1 MSCTSGRAANMLS
14 AAMCIPSRSRSCL
27 SGLPRRKLRTRASY
41 STDSGLRIHE
51 SEAQWLLFFSQS
63 CGSGIKPRPNLPL
76 LHKQHIPS
84 SKNRSGSRSFSVK
97 ACSEAPAFLTE
108 TAWLC
113 PKESLAQQHFL
124 GSPQCVLVDN
134 IHRGKKSSSLARI
147 RSKNTPS
154 HSGSSEPF
162 SKHGLHY
169 TSRSKQQLLSPETSI
184 WSCRRAPHHQI
195 RNLHS
200 TRSRRSFVPRE
211 GTLGSGLSLDEKRS
225 IVAELRHKALVRA
238 LVPALWAVY
247 RRIVKADAIN
257 LLQSDDVVVL
267 FQTLCK
273 SHYSE
278 EAVEMMIQVALD
290 INEMGKQLPQAS
302 YEILTLQAIDHLP
315 AEQVKALL
323 GQIQGRRRFVT
334 EIVQV
339 CETNAEMKRVF
350 DLYRQLV
357 QASFDV
363 DGYSTYFQSR
373 KDRAENLGK
382 MVTQWIRAES
392 TQVSPKVV
400 ERLLVFL
407 LDRHVLDQV
416 YTTIGKLSKDGF
428 QFSQSF
434 YTTAIHRFGREQEF
448 DYMDMT
454 LDYMRKQGLE
464 PTVSTYSA
472 IIDAHS
478 KAGNLREAQRAY
490 QDVLAAGL
498 TPTETVFGP
507 MVEAVGKMG
516 DYDMTRQL
524 VNQMNSSGVDSNEF
538 TFSALLQSLAHD
550 SEKSLELFQEMTK
563 QVQPNTVNF
572 NLLIRTFQHN
582 ADLDGAFKVLFAAR
596 GDVDGAEGFWSEMVH
611 THKVTPNTHAY
622 ASMMQVYCTAED
634 MLSAQTVYREMIQAG
649 IMPNEVIF
657 GTLLTAYARRGDL
670 TQMLSIYDAMR
681 AEGLKPNSYIYSNL
695 LFGLVKDGD
704 MKAAR
709 RLFQNMEEDGF
720 GQNVLAQTI
729 MMKGYADQGNIKE
742 AQLIYK
748 SMIESGLIPNYM
760 TYATLMHAHIKRGEK
775 RQSRLFLNKI
785 IRAPG
790 FVDLEADDEEGEEA
804 TDLGINQSHDR
815 AVPVSLEHMERD
827 HFQSTG
833 HLSTV
838 GTERKPLKAAARP
851 NLLMAFTPLM
861 DAYAKEGNA
870 LATRRMFE
878 LIKGR
883 KMEPNTV
890 TYTILMDGF
899 RRAGDIESV
908 LSIWNELFDRFSTH
922 WKDLQSKPESQRP
935 SSLSKKKVAVEWLQ
949 DRLSTKAVKLQR
961 IMQQPVS
968 ITLDALCYSGRV
980 LEAQAI
986 WGQLEKVGFEFDSS
1000 NWNDYCVTLARNG
1013 RVLEACRIVQDK
1025 LLAGFISEK
1034 DLGLQQPRSTGPNSS
1049 TPLEASPH
1057 HDTRPVSKLPGS
1069 LFYPRPRTF
1078 AALADSLEELLIS
1091 KDEKSKTRFEDYLLD
1106 PVVDRAQEA
1115 NASLEKSRKEIESKL
1130 EAYPHPFKQLD
1141 SWSRQVLW
1149 GLVRTEYPRVLDAL
1163 GEGML
1168 VASKRMVALSAPS
1181 SVESEEVETKA
1192 LTKRRQRD
1200 QPVVNQEKPKDDHK
1214 NFSGFREWRR
1224 LKSVMKDM
1232 ERKQFVDERKQ
1243 FVEEREKQFELLKGR
1258 KPT

>member
-1 MSCTSGRAANMLS
+1 M
-14 AAMCIPSRSRSCL
+14 
-27 SGLPRRKLRTRASY
+27 
-41 STDSGLRIHE
+41 
-51 SEAQWLLFFSQS
+51 
-63 CGSGIKPRPNLPL
+63 
-76 LHKQHIPS
+76 
-84 SKNRSGSRSFSVK
+84 
-97 ACSEAPAFLTE
+97 
-108 TAWLC
+108 
-113 PKESLAQQHFL
+113 AQQPLL
-124 GSPQCVLVDN
+124 GSPQCVLVDS
-134 IHRGKKSSSLARI
+134 IHRGKKSS
-147 RSKNTPS
+147 
-154 HSGSSEPF
+154 
-162 SKHGLHY
+162 
-169 TSRSKQQLLSPETSI
+169 
-184 WSCRRAPHHQI
+184 
-195 RNLHS
+195 
-200 TRSRRSFVPRE
+200 RSFVPRE

-225 IVAELRHKALVRA
+225 IVAELRQKALVRA

-247 RRIVKADAIN
+247 RRIVNADAVN

-273 SHYSE
+273 SHHSE

-290 INEMGKQLPQAS
+290 INEIGKQLPQAA
-302 YEILTLQAIDHLP
+302 YEILILQAIDHLP

-323 GQIQGRRRFVT
+323 TQIQGRRRFVT
-334 EIVQV
+334 EIVQF
-339 CETNAEMKRVF
+339 CETNAEMKRVV

-373 KDRAENLGK
+373 KVRAENLGK
-382 MVTQWIRAES
+382 TVIQWIRAER

-428 QFSQSF
+428 QFSQTF
-434 YTTAIHRFGREQEF
+434 YTTAVHRFGREQEF

-464 PTVSTYSA
+464 PTVDTYSA

-524 VNQMNSSGVDSNEF
+524 VNQMNSSGVASNEF
-538 TFSALLQSLAHD
+538 TFSALLQSLSHD
-550 SEKSLELFQEMTK
+550 SGKSLELFQEMAK

-582 ADLDGAFKVLFAAR
+582 ADLDGAFKVFRAMVVDHVKPDQYTFSSILSLFATR
-596 GDVDGAEGFWSEMVH
+596 GDVEGAEGFWNEMVH
-611 THKVTPNTHAY
+611 KHKVTPNTHAY

-649 IMPNEVIF
+649 IMPNEVVF
-657 GTLLTAYARRGDL
+657 GTLLAAYARRGDL

-681 AEGLKPNSYIYSNL
+681 SEGLKPNSYIYSNL

-815 AVPVSLEHMERD
+815 AVPVSLEHMEQD

-851 NLLMAFTPLM
+851 KLLMAFTPLM

-883 KMEPNTV
+883 NLEPNTV

-899 RRAGDIESV
+899 RRAGDVESV
-908 LSIWNELFDRFSTH
+908 LSIWNELFDRFSSQ
-922 WKDLQSKPESQRP
+922 WKDLQTKPDSQK
-935 SSLSKKKVAVEWLQ
+935 SSSSKKKVAMEWVQ

-986 WGQLEKVGFEFDSS
+986 WAQLERVGFEFDSS
-1000 NWNDYCVTLARNG
+1000 NWNDYCVALARNG

-1034 DLGLQQPRSTGPNSS
+1034 DLGLQQPRSTGSDSS
-1049 TPLEASPH
+1049 RPLEASPL
-1057 HDTRPVSKLPGS
+1057 HDTHPNSKLPGS

-1091 KDEKSKTRFEDYLLD
+1091 KDEKSKIRFEDYLLD
-1106 PVVDRAQEA
+1106 PVVDESAA
-1115 NASLEKSRKEIESKL
+1115 ADSSLDRSLKEIESKVQS
-1130 EAYPHPFKQLD
+1130 YPHPFKELD
-1141 SWSRQVLW
+1141 GRSRQVLW

-1168 VASKRMVALSAPS
+1168 VASKRMVALSAS
-1181 SVESEEVETKA
+1181 SSEESGDAETKGPTA
-1192 LTKRRQRD
+1192 KRRQRD
-1200 QPVVNQEKPKDDHK
+1200 NKFVADQEQPKDDESK
-1214 NFSGFREWRR
+1214 SFSGFREWRR

-1232 ERKQFVDERKQ
+1232 DRKQVVDERKQ
-1243 FVEEREKQFELLKGR
+1243 FVAEREKRFELLKGR

>member
-1 MSCTSGRAANMLS
+1 MLS
-14 AAMCIPSRSRSCL
+14 VAMCIPSRSRPCL
-27 SGLPRRKLRTRASY
+27 SGLPRRKFRTRASY
-41 STDSGLRIHE
+41 STDSGLRIQE
-51 SEAQWLLFFSQS
+51 SETQWLLFFNQS
-63 CGSGIKPRPNLPL
+63 CGFGTKSRPMLPL
-76 LHKQHIPS
+76 FHNQHVAS

-97 ACSEAPAFLTE
+97 ACSEAPALLTE

-113 PKESLAQQHFL
+113 PKESLAQQPLL
-124 GSPQCVLVDN
+124 GSPQCVLVDS
-134 IHRGKKSSSLARI
+134 IHRGKKSSSIAHM

-154 HSGSSEPF
+154 PSGSSEPH
-162 SKHGLHY
+162 SKHRLCY
-169 TSRSKQQLLSPETSI
+169 TFRSKQQLLSPEPSI
-184 WSCRRAPHHQI
+184 WSCRHASHYQTRS
-195 RNLHS
+195 LHS

-225 IVAELRHKALVRA
+225 IVAELRQKALVRA

-247 RRIVKADAIN
+247 SRIVKADAIN

-290 INEMGKQLPQAS
+290 INEMGKQLPQAA
-302 YEILTLQAIDHLP
+302 YEILTLHAIDHLP

-323 GQIQGRRRFVT
+323 GQIRGRRRFVT
-334 EIVQV
+334 EIVQF

-357 QASFDV
+357 RASFDV

-382 MVTQWIRAES
+382 TVTQWIRTES

-400 ERLLVFL
+400 ERLLIFL

-428 QFSQSF
+428 QFSQAF

-448 DYMDMT
+448 DYMEMT

-464 PTVSTYSA
+464 PTVETYSA

-524 VNQMNSSGVDSNEF
+524 VSQMNSSGVDSNQF

-550 SEKSLELFQEMTK
+550 SERSLELFQEMAK
-563 QVQPNTVNF
+563 QVQPNAVNF

-582 ADLDGAFKVLFAAR
+582 ADLDGAFRVFRAMVMDHVKPDQYTFSSILSLFAAR

-649 IMPNEVIF
+649 IMPNEVVF
-657 GTLLTAYARRGDL
+657 GTLLAAYARRGDL

-790 FVDLEADDEEGEEA
+790 FVELEADDEEGEAA
-804 TDLGINQSHDR
+804 TDLGINQSHD
-815 AVPVSLEHMERD
+815 L
-827 HFQSTG
+827 
-833 HLSTV
+833 
-838 GTERKPLKAAARP
+838 
-851 NLLMAFTPLM
+851 
-861 DAYAKEGNA
+861 
-870 LATRRMFE
+870 
-878 LIKGR
+878 
-883 KMEPNTV
+883 

-908 LSIWNELFDRFSTH
+908 LSIWNELFDRFSTS
-922 WKDLQSKPESQRP
+922 WKELQSKPESQGP
-935 SSLSKKKVAVEWLQ
+935 SSSSKKRVALEWVQ

-961 IMQQPVS
+961 IMQRPVS

-986 WGQLEKVGFEFDSS
+986 WEKLEKVGFEFDSS
-1000 NWNDYCVTLARNG
+1000 NWNDYCVALARNG
-1013 RVLEACRIVQDK
+1013 RVLEACQIVQHK

-1034 DLGLQQPRSTGPNSS
+1034 DLVQQQPRSTGPNSGRS
-1049 TPLEASPH
+1049 LETSPH
-1057 HDTRPVSKLPGS
+1057 HDTHPDSKLPRS

-1091 KDEKSKTRFEDYLLD
+1091 KDEKSKTRFEDYLSD
-1106 PVVDRAQEA
+1106 PVVDAEVA
-1115 NASLEKSRKEIESKL
+1115 NATLEKSRKEIESKL

-1141 SWSRQVLW
+1141 GRSRQVLW
-1149 GLVRTEYPRVLDAL
+1149 GLIRTEYPRVLDAL

-1168 VASKRMVALSAPS
+1168 VASKRMAASAS
-1181 SVESEEVETKA
+1181 SSEESEEVGAKA
-1192 LTKRRQRD
+1192 VTKRRQRD
-1200 QPVVNQEKPKDDHK
+1200 QPVVNQEQPKADDR

-1224 LKSVMKDM
+1224 LKSVMKDV

-1243 FVEEREKQFELLKGR
+1243 FVEEREKRFELLKGR
-1258 KPT
+1258 KPA

>member
-1 MSCTSGRAANMLS
+1 M
-14 AAMCIPSRSRSCL
+14 PHH
-27 SGLPRRKLRTRASY
+27 PRR
-41 STDSGLRIHE
+41 
-51 SEAQWLLFFSQS
+51 F
-63 CGSGIKPRPNLPL
+63 
-76 LHKQHIPS
+76 
-84 SKNRSGSRSFSVK
+84 
-97 ACSEAPAFLTE
+97 
-108 TAWLC
+108 
-113 PKESLAQQHFL
+113 
-124 GSPQCVLVDN
+124 
-134 IHRGKKSSSLARI
+134 
-147 RSKNTPS
+147 
-154 HSGSSEPF
+154 
-162 SKHGLHY
+162 
-169 TSRSKQQLLSPETSI
+169 
-184 WSCRRAPHHQI
+184 
-195 RNLHS
+195 LHS

-211 GTLGSGLSLDEKRS
+211 GNFGSGLSLDEKRS
-225 IVAELRHKALVRA
+225 IVAELRQKALVRA

-247 RRIVKADAIN
+247 RRIVKADALS
-257 LLQSDDVVVL
+257 LLQSDDVVAL
-267 FQTLCK
+267 FQALCK
-273 SHYSE
+273 SHHSE

-290 INEMGKQLPQAS
+290 INEMGKQLPQAA
-302 YEILTLQAIDHLP
+302 YELLLHQAIDHLP

-323 GQIQGRRRFVT
+323 WQIQGRRRFVT
-334 EIVQV
+334 EIVQF
-339 CETNAEMKRVF
+339 CESNAEMKRVS
-350 DLYRQLV
+350 DLYRQLI

-373 KDRAENLGK
+373 KERAENLGK
-382 MVTQWIRAES
+382 MVTQWIRTEGM
-392 TQVSPKVV
+392 QCSPKVV
-400 ERLLVFL
+400 ERLLIFL

-428 QFSQSF
+428 QFSQAF

-454 LDYMRKQGLE
+454 LDHMRKQGLE
-464 PTVSTYSA
+464 PMIDTYSA

-524 VNQMNSSGVDSNEF
+524 VNQMNSSGVRSNQF
-538 TFSALLQSLAHD
+538 TFSALLQSLSHD
-550 SEKSLELFQEMTK
+550 SERSLELFQEMAK

-582 ADLDGAFKVLFAAR
+582 ADLDGAFRVFRAMVMDQVKPDQYTFSSILSLFATR
-596 GDVDGAEGFWSEMVH
+596 GDVDGAEGFWNEMVH
-611 THKVTPNTHAY
+611 THKVAPNTQAY

-634 MLSAQTVYREMIQAG
+634 MLSAQTVYREMIKAG
-649 IMPNEVIF
+649 IMPNEVVF
-657 GTLLTAYARRGDL
+657 GTLLAAYARRGDL

-729 MMKGYADQGNIKE
+729 MMKGYADEGNIKE
-742 AQLIYK
+742 AQYIYK
-748 SMIESGLIPNYM
+748 SMIASGLIPNYM

-775 RQSRLFLNKI
+775 RKSRLFLNQI

-790 FVDLEADDEEGEEA
+790 FVDLDGDDDLDEEEA
-804 TDLGINQSHDR
+804 ADLGINQSHDR
-815 AVPVSLEHMERD
+815 AVPTSSPEQQHMED

-833 HLSTV
+833 HLSTI
-838 GTERKPLKAAARP
+838 GTERKPLKAAAQP
-851 NLLMAFTPLM
+851 KLLMAFTPLM

-870 LATRRMFE
+870 LATKKMFD

-883 KMEPNTV
+883 KLEPNTV

-899 RRAGDIESV
+899 RRAGDVESV
-908 LSIWNELFDRFSTH
+908 LSIWNELFDRFQSH
-922 WKDLQSKPESQRP
+922 WTALQARPDNQKRP
-935 SSLSKKKVAVEWLQ
+935 SSSSKKVAVEWVQ
-949 DRLSTKAVKLQR
+949 DRLSTKAAKLQR
-961 IMQQPVS
+961 IMQKPVS

-986 WGQLEKVGFEFDSS
+986 WGQLEKVGFVFDSS
-1000 NWNDYCVTLARNG
+1000 NWNDYCVALARNG

-1034 DLGLQQPRSTGPNSS
+1034 DLGVQQQQPRSMGSDMDRPRRV
-1049 TPLEASPH
+1049 ASPKTLEDVSQ
-1057 HDTRPVSKLPGS
+1057 DTHPNTKLPGS

-1106 PVVDRAQEA
+1106 PVV
-1115 NASLEKSRKEIESKL
+1115 ASSSSSSSDLMEGKHESGTMDKEIESKL
-1130 EAYPHPFKQLD
+1130 QPYPHPFKQLD
-1141 SWSRQVLW
+1141 DHSRQVLW

-1168 VASKRMVALSAPS
+1168 VTSRRMAALNASS
-1181 SVESEEVETKA
+1181 SSEEEEESEDAKKA
-1192 LTKRRQRD
+1192 PRSKRRQDRTVEE
-1200 QPVVNQEKPKDDHK
+1200 QQQQPKDEEAK
-1214 NFSGFREWRR
+1214 SFAGFRTWRR

-1232 ERKQFVDERKQ
+1232 ERTQFVEERKQ
-1243 FVEEREKQFELLKGR
+1243 FVEEREKRFELLKGR